1 MLNNIEE
8 YPEHIQAKLK
18 KMNLDK
24 YSIKEILKIS
34 IKSSLEIKHLIESNY
49 EPKGILSGATAN
61 LDKSTVKTLSEAESL
76 ILEYMKNNYES
87 IR

>member
-34 IKSSLEIKHLIESNY
+34 IESNY